1 MTGMDVVNK
10 QRMFSRYLFK
20 IGMTDMVTVIP
31 SGNQRSIRVKTLG
44 GCFGILPSEYNFSV
58 GTLITATVTDIING
72 IPVFEPTQEWLITK
86 VPQTGRVVFTTSLSV
101 VVELQLK
108 EEIFY
113 AVYQPA
119 QGLSEELQAT
129 LKEGREI
136 EVCGLTKTGDGTY
149 TAQTLKVPEAEK
161 PQPED
166 PMAPWSEE
174 KISEVLALG
183 SRKMLGQA
191 KLGKILLVEVTGSKV
206 AQMSKG
212 GTVTLREGFFPR
224 DVKRALVRVVFIP
237 QDGQPQVEFV
247 KADNPKPENQASKAF
262 AVKAEDQTAIGYR
275 NDEVVQKG
283 RENGSLWFA
292 GPNQLYK
299 LGTNYR
305 VKMEDN
311 VPTFEEKAYPA
322 VTFNIIIDDRCQE
335 HIANGDEVIC
345 RVNHIS
351 RQGPTSFTLNVS
363 ILKVL

>member
-1 MTGMDVVNK
+1 
-10 QRMFSRYLFK
+10 MFANLFK
-20 IGMTDMVTVIP
+20 IGTEMQVTIIP
-31 SGNQRSIRVKTLG
+31 SSDNEIRVRSSG
-44 GCFGILPSEYNFSV
+44 GCFGILSPGYSFPV
-58 GTLITATVTDIING
+58 GTLVTVTVTEIKDAF
-72 IPVFEPTQEWLITK
+72 PVFTPTEEWLMTRT
-86 VPQTGRVVFTTSLSV
+86 PQKGRVVFSTPLGV

-108 EEIFY
+108 EKIFY

-119 QGLSEELQAT
+119 QGLSEELQAA
-129 LKEGREI
+129 LKESCKVT
-136 EVCGLTKTGDGTY
+136 VCGLTKTGDGTY

-161 PQPED
+161 PQPTD
-166 PMAPWSEE
+166 PLVSWNDA

-212 GTVTLREGFFPR
+212 GTVILREGFFPR
-224 DVKRALVRVVFIP
+224 GVERAFVRVVFIP
-237 QDGQPQVEFV
+237 KDGQPQVEFV
-247 KADNPKPENQASKAF
+247 KADTKPENQAPKTF
-262 AVKAEDQTAIGYR
+262 AAKAEDQTAIGYR

-322 VTFNIIIDDRCQE
+322 FTFNVIIDDRCQE
-335 HIANGDEVIC
+335 HIADGEEVIC

-351 RQGPTSFTLNVS
+351 RQSQTSFTFNVS
-363 ILKVL
+363 VLKVL